1 MPPAAPVPVA
11 AMRDADSAGVTA
23 GRRSSA
29 CRWRGALVAVALL
42 CTGVRVG
49 AVDIAEIEK
58 QLTAGGVVVEM
69 HGALPA
75 LGLFAVTYRNPASF
89 FDFVHLSLV
98 VRSPAVLAQL
108 SGIGRHDRIRIKGR
122 LLPNPSPQPH
132 LLAESIELVQKY
144 APAVTAGPYEY
155 TGGLP
160 GGLLG
165 LTSAPFLVHI
175 AQPDEGI
182 LVVEYQDA
190 VVPIFVTNGSR
201 ISALSR
207 NDVVHLSFR
216 VQERPDR
223 PVHLRLNEDVP
234 EPLRVLDSI
243 AAKHGKPADMEG
255 ALVLFPKS
263 PQIVSNVFALLEE
276 LPGGLTRQ
284 YTLVNLESEAR
295 FAAIRARLQAAWDR
309 HSAAGDFVNGRN
321 KLVSLRIR
329 VRAKGTFSQ
338 TDPGQANPQILLESA
353 DALTIVES
361 N

>member
-1 MPPAAPVPVA
+1 M
-11 AMRDADSAGVTA
+11 
-23 GRRSSA
+23 
-29 CRWRGALVAVALL
+29 ALL
-42 CTGVRVG
+42 CTGARGG
-49 AVDIAEIEK
+49 AVDIVEIEK
-58 QLTAGGVVVEM
+58 LLTTAGVVVEM
-69 HGALPA
+69 HGAVPA
-75 LGLFAVTYRNPASF
+75 LGLFVVTYRNPASF
-89 FDFVHLSLV
+89 FDFAHLSLV
-98 VRSPAVLAQL
+98 VRSPALLAQL
-108 SGIGRHDRIRIKGR
+108 NGIGRHDRIRIRGR

-144 APAVTAGPYEY
+144 VPAVTARPYEY
-155 TGGLP
+155 TGSLP

-165 LTSAPFLVHI
+165 RSSASFLVHI
-175 AQPDEGI
+175 AQPDAGI

-201 ISALSR
+201 IAGLSR
-207 NDVVHLSFR
+207 NDVIHLSFR
-216 VQERPDR
+216 VQEHPDR
-223 PVHLRLNEDVP
+223 PMHLRVNEEAA

-243 AAKHGKPADMEG
+243 AAKHGQPAAMEG

-295 FAAIRARLQAAWDR
+295 FAAISAKLQAAWDR
-309 HSAAGDFVNGRN
+309 HSAPDDFVSGRN

-329 VRAKGTFSQ
+329 VRVKGTFNQ
-338 TDPGQANPQILLESA
+338 TDPGQANPQILIDSA
-353 DALTIVES
+353 DALTIVDS